1 MHQPAPRPS
10 LLFDLDGT
18 LLDTDHLHLE
28 AWNEALGAIGIPP
41 LDAATYRAEVMG
53 RPNAQITPGLLP
65 GADDAARGALADA
78 KEARFRARLDATL
91 APLPGL
97 ARLLDA
103 AEAAGIAKAVVT
115 NAPRA
120 NALAMLRGLGWE
132 TRFEV
137 LVIGD
142 ELPRPKPDP
151 LPYITAMQLLGVP
164 ASHAVAFEDSPSGL
178 QAAAGSGAFAV
189 GIATTLDAA
198 TLEAAGARL
207 VVRDFTDPALG
218 ALLRARVGLSLG

>member
-1 MHQPAPRPS
+1 MDDPAPRPS

-18 LLDTDHLHLE
+18 LLDTDHLHLD
-28 AWNEALGAIGIPP
+28 AWNEALGAIGIAP
-41 LDAATYRAEVMG
+41 LDAVTYRAQVMG
-53 RPNAQITPGLLP
+53 RPNAQITPTLLP
-65 GADDAARGALADA
+65 GADAATRAALADS

-103 AEAAGIAKAVVT
+103 ADAARIAQAVVT

-120 NALAMLRGLGWE
+120 NAVAMLRGLGWE
-132 TRFEV
+132 ERFDA

-151 LPYITAMQLLGVP
+151 LPYLTALRLLDAP
-164 ASHAVAFEDSPSGL
+164 ASHAIAFEDSPSGL
-178 QAAAGSGAFAV
+178 QAAAGSGAYAV

-198 TLEAAGARL
+198 ALTAAGAQL
-207 VVRDFTDPALG
+207 VVRDFTDPALA
-218 ALLRARVGLSLG
+218 ALLRARTGLILG